1 MIFLEF
7 EIFKRFLLL
16 SQEAIFFGKMADDL
30 SLITEEDQLLNDA
43 DGDADLLNEVRSSEN
58 PNF

>member
-1 MIFLEF
+1 
-7 EIFKRFLLL
+7 
-16 SQEAIFFGKMADDL
+16 MADDL